1 MSAKLLQ
8 ERYAPLMAANA
19 VSQQENDEAIAAR
32 ARAEADVAEARAAVD
47 TARINVVYTQVLS
60 PITGRI
66 GRALVTEGALVT
78 SAQQNALATVQQLD
92 PIYVDITQSSTE
104 LLRLQRQLASGEL
117 VATDKHEAEVSLTLE
132 DGTPYAE
139 RGRLKVSEVSVDPS
153 TGSVLLRAVFPNPKR
168 ELLPGMFVRAQLT
181 RGTRAAALLVPQRG
195 VSRNSRGEATVMLV
209 GSDDKVSERVVTA
222 DRAINGEW
230 LITSGLAAGR
240 PRGARR
246 PAEDQAGRGGQGRS
260 GGRAGDERRHA
271 GGRERRSREALGVRM
286 LSRFF
291 IDRPIFAWVI
301 AIITMIAGGLSVFGL
316 PVRQYPAIAPPT
328 VGISVSYPGAS
339 AQTVQDTVIQVIEQ
353 QLNGIDNLTYLTSEA
368 NSDGTAVITLTFA
381 QGTVPDVAQVQVQN
395 KLQLALPLLPQ
406 EVQQSGVR
414 VNKPARNFLTVMGFI
429 SADNSMSNEDL
440 TDYVATNLL
449 DPLNRTPGVGD
460 VTIFGAQ
467 YAMRIWL
474 DPARLNNYGL
484 TTGDVV
490 TAIRAQNVQVSV
502 GSIGG
507 LPAAPGQAIAA
518 SIIGPT
524 RMSSPDEFRNI
535 LLRVNADGSQVRVG
549 DVGRVGLNS
558 ESYIRDTKYNGKPA
572 AGVAIRLAA
581 GQNALDTMAAIH
593 ETIDRLA
600 PFFPR
605 GLEVQYP
612 LDTTP
617 FVRTS
622 ILEVVKTLF
631 EAVVLVFLVMYLFL
645 QNARAT
651 LIPTIAVPVVL
662 LGTFG
667 ILAAF
672 GFSINT
678 LTMFGMALSIGLL
691 VDDAIVVVENVER
704 VMAEEGLSPRE
715 ATRKSMD
722 QITGALVAIALVL
735 AAVFVPMAFFG
746 GSIGV
751 IYRQFSITLV
761 SAMGLSVMVAL
772 ILTPALC
779 ATILKPL
786 PRWRTRRAS
795 RVLRLVQPHVRQGP
809 PQSRA
814 RPDGDARAARSA
826 RCWCSCA
833 IVVVTGL
840 LFTRIPS
847 SFLPAEDPG
856 FAYGQVQTPPG
867 ASKERTWAALD
878 KAQQYL
884 LNEEKDVVEGV
895 LTVNG
900 FNFAGT
906 GQNSGLI
913 FIKLKNWDERT
924 KDSQSMQAF
933 LARTNKFFSS
943 ITEANVIAVPPP
955 AVLELGNTAGFD
967 LMLQNRGGLPRAD
980 FLAARNQL
988 LGEAAKNPVLTG
1000 VRPNGVE
1007 DAPQFK
1013 LDIDREKASA
1023 LGLSIADV
1031 NQTLQT
1037 GWASTYVN
1045 DFIDRGRVKRVYVQG
1060 DPQSRM
1066 QPEDLNRWYVRNN
1079 QGNMVPFSAFGR
1091 GEWTY
1096 GPQKLLRFNG
1106 VPAFQIQGAPA
1117 PGRSSGEAMSAMEE
1131 SSPNYPRAWDSSGT
1145 ACRTKKRNPD
1155 RRRRCCTRFRIAI
1168 VFLCLAALVRELVD
1182 TGDRAA
1188 GGAAR
1193 RARRGARNP
1202 LARAHQ

>member
-1 MSAKLLQ
+1 
-8 ERYAPLMAANA
+8 
-19 VSQQENDEAIAAR
+19 
-32 ARAEADVAEARAAVD
+32 
-47 TARINVVYTQVLS
+47 
-60 PITGRI
+60 
-66 GRALVTEGALVT
+66 
-78 SAQQNALATVQQLD
+78 
-92 PIYVDITQSSTE
+92 
-104 LLRLQRQLASGEL
+104 
-117 VATDKHEAEVSLTLE
+117 
-132 DGTPYAE
+132 
-139 RGRLKVSEVSVDPS
+139 
-153 TGSVLLRAVFPNPKR
+153 
-168 ELLPGMFVRAQLT
+168 
-181 RGTRAAALLVPQRG
+181 
-195 VSRNSRGEATVMLV
+195 
-209 GSDDKVSERVVTA
+209 
-222 DRAINGEW
+222 
-230 LITSGLAAGR
+230 
-240 PRGARR
+240 
-246 PAEDQAGRGGQGRS
+246 
-260 GGRAGDERRHA
+260 
-271 GGRERRSREALGVRM
+271 M

-301 AIITMIAGGLSVFGL
+301 AIIIMIAGSIAVFSL
-316 PVRQYPAIAPPT
+316 PIRQFPAIAPPT
-328 VGISVSYPGAS
+328 IGINVNYPGSS
-339 AQTVQDTVIQVIEQ
+339 AQTLQDTVVQVIEQ
-353 QLNGIDNLTYLTSEA
+353 QLNGIDNLDYLTADSNA
-368 NSDGTAVITLTFA
+368 DGTSTITLTFSI
-381 QGTVPDVAQVQVQN
+381 GTDPDVAQVQVQN

-414 VNKPARNFLTVMGFI
+414 VNKPARNFLIVLGFI
-429 SADNSMSNEDL
+429 STDNSMGNEDL

-449 DPLNRTPGVGD
+449 DPLNRTKGVGD
-460 VTIFGAQ
+460 VTIFGSQ
-467 YAMRIWL
+467 YAMRIWV
-474 DPARLNNYGL
+474 DPSRLNNYGL

-490 TAIRAQNVQVSV
+490 SAIRAQNVQVSA

-507 LPAAPGQAIAA
+507 LPAAPGQAINA

-524 RMSSPDEFRNI
+524 RLSTPEQFRNI
-535 LLRVNADGSQVRVG
+535 LLRVNPDGSQVRIG
-549 DVGRVGLNS
+549 DVARVALNS

-581 GQNALDTMAAIH
+581 GQNALETVKGIH

-605 GLEVQYP
+605 NFEVVYP

-622 ILEVVKTLF
+622 IKEVVKTLV

-704 VMAEEGLSPRE
+704 VMSEEGLGPRE

-761 SAMGLSVMVAL
+761 SAMGISVLVAL

-786 PRWRTRRAS
+786 PPSGHVEHTGFFKWFNKWFDRGRAKHASGLDSMLARTGRS
-795 RVLRLVQPHVRQGP
+795 MLVYLG
-809 PQSRA
+809 
-814 RPDGDARAARSA
+814 
-826 RCWCSCA
+826 
-833 IVVVTGL
+833 IVVAMGL

-847 SFLPAEDPG
+847 SFLPNEDTG
-856 FAYGQVQTPPG
+856 FMYGQVQTPPG

-878 KAQQYL
+878 QAQKYMTEQ
-884 LNEEKDVVEGV
+884 EKDTVEGV

-906 GQNSGLI
+906 GQNSGLL
-913 FIKLKNWDERT
+913 FIKLRDWDER
-924 KDSQSMQAF
+924 KKASQQIGA
-933 LARTNKFFSS
+933 LLGRANKYFAGVK
-943 ITEANVIAVPPP
+943 EANIIAVPPP

-967 LMLQNRGGLPRAD
+967 MMLQNRGGLSREA
-980 FLAARNQL
+980 FLAARNQM
-988 LGEAAKNPVLTG
+988 LGEAAKDPRLTG

-1023 LGLSIADV
+1023 LGVSIADI

-1060 DPQSRM
+1060 DPDSRM
-1066 QPEDLNRWYVRNN
+1066 QPEDLNRWYVRNS
-1079 QGNMVPFSAFGR
+1079 QGGMVPFSAIGH

-1096 GPQKLLRFNG
+1096 GPQKLTRFNG
-1106 VPAFQIQGAPA
+1106 VPAYQIQGAPA
-1117 PGRSSGEAMSAMEE
+1117 PGRSSGEAMAAMEE
-1131 SSPNYPRAWDSSGT
+1131 IVAKLPAGIGLEWNGLSYEEKKSGSQ
-1145 ACRTKKRNPD
+1145 APLLYALSL
-1155 RRRRCCTRFRIAI
+1155 AI
-1168 VFLCLAALVRELVD
+1168 VFLCLAALYESWSIPVTVLLVVPLGVIGAVIATLGRGLTND
-1182 TGDRAA
+1182 AYFQVGLLVTIGLAA
-1188 GGAAR
+1188 KNAILIVEFAKEGYDHGADLVETVVHAAR
-1193 RARRGARNP
+1193 QRLRPILMTSLAFMSGVMP
-1202 LARAHQ
+1202 LALSSGAGSGAQHAVGTGVIGGMLFSTFLAVFFVPVFFVVVLKRFHVRPVTMKVEETPADVPYASTT

>member
-1 MSAKLLQ
+1 
-8 ERYAPLMAANA
+8 
-19 VSQQENDEAIAAR
+19 
-32 ARAEADVAEARAAVD
+32 
-47 TARINVVYTQVLS
+47 
-60 PITGRI
+60 
-66 GRALVTEGALVT
+66 
-78 SAQQNALATVQQLD
+78 
-92 PIYVDITQSSTE
+92 
-104 LLRLQRQLASGEL
+104 
-117 VATDKHEAEVSLTLE
+117 
-132 DGTPYAE
+132 
-139 RGRLKVSEVSVDPS
+139 
-153 TGSVLLRAVFPNPKR
+153 
-168 ELLPGMFVRAQLT
+168 
-181 RGTRAAALLVPQRG
+181 
-195 VSRNSRGEATVMLV
+195 
-209 GSDDKVSERVVTA
+209 
-222 DRAINGEW
+222 
-230 LITSGLAAGR
+230 
-240 PRGARR
+240 
-246 PAEDQAGRGGQGRS
+246 
-260 GGRAGDERRHA
+260 
-271 GGRERRSREALGVRM
+271 M

-301 AIITMIAGGLSVFGL
+301 AIITMIAGTLAVLNL

-328 VGISVSYPGAS
+328 VGINVNYPGAS

-353 QLNGIDNLTYLTSEA
+353 QLNGIDNLTYITSEA
-368 NSDGTAVITLTFA
+368 QADGAAGITLTFA
-381 QGTVPDVAQVQVQN
+381 QGTDPDTAQVQVQN
-395 KLQLALPLLPQ
+395 KLSLALPLLPQ
-406 EVQQSGVR
+406 EVQQQGIR

-429 SADNSMSNEDL
+429 SSDNSLSGEEI
-440 TDYVATNLL
+440 TDYVATNIL

-467 YAMRIWL
+467 YAMRIWV
-474 DPARLNNYGL
+474 DPARLNNFGL

-490 TAIRAQNVQVSV
+490 AAIRAQNVQVSV
-502 GSIGG
+502 GSLGG
-507 LPAAPGQAIAA
+507 LPAAEGQAYSAA
-518 SIIGPT
+518 IIGPT
-524 RMSSPDEFRNI
+524 RFSTPEQFRDI
-535 LLRVNADGSQVRVG
+535 LLRVNPDGSQVRVG
-549 DVGRVGLNS
+549 DVARVALNA
-558 ESYIRDTKYNGKPA
+558 ESYTRDTKYNGKPG

-581 GQNALDTMAAIH
+581 GQNALDTMDAINA
-593 ETIDRLA
+593 TIDRLK

-605 GLEVQYP
+605 SMEVVYP

-622 ILEVVKTLF
+622 IKEVVKTLV
-631 EAVVLVFLVMYLFL
+631 EAVVLVFLVMFVFL

-651 LIPTIAVPVVL
+651 LIPTIAVPIVL

-667 ILAAF
+667 VLSAF

-678 LTMFGMALSIGLL
+678 LTMFGMALAIGLL

-704 VMAEEGLSPRE
+704 VMAEEGLGPRE

-761 SAMGLSVMVAL
+761 SAMGLSVLVAL

-786 PRWRTRRAS
+786 PPS
-795 RVLRLVQPHVRQGP
+795 GHVEHKGFFKWFNKWFDRG
-809 PQSRA
+809 RENHA
-814 RPDGDARAARSA
+814 RGLNAMLGRSGRSMLA
-826 RCWCSCA
+826 FVV
-833 IVVVTGL
+833 IVGITAL
-840 LFTRIPS
+840 LFTRVPS
-847 SFLPAEDPG
+847 SFLPPEDPG

-878 KAQQYL
+878 AARDYL
-884 LNEEKDVVEGV
+884 LEQEKDVVEGV

-900 FNFAGT
+900 FSFAGT
-906 GQNSGLI
+906 GQNAGLI
-913 FIKLKNWDERT
+913 FIKLRNWDERT
-924 KDSQSMQAF
+924 DETQSMQAF

-943 ITEANVIAVPPP
+943 IKDANVIAVPPP
-955 AVLELGNTAGFD
+955 AVLELGNTGGFD
-967 LMLQNRGGLPRAD
+967 MMLQNRGGLPREQ

-988 LGEAAKNPVLTG
+988 LAEAAQDPRLAN

-1023 LGLSIADV
+1023 LGLSITDI

-1066 QPEDLNRWYVRNN
+1066 QPDDLNRWYVRNN
-1079 QGNMVPFSAFGR
+1079 KGEMVPFSAFGR

-1096 GPQKLLRFNG
+1096 GPQKLVRFNG

-1117 PGRSSGEAMSAMEE
+1117 PGVSSGEAMKAMEE
-1131 SSPNYPRAWDSSGT
+1131 LVARLPAGIGLEWNGLSYEEKASGSQ
-1145 ACRTKKRNPD
+1145 APLLY
-1155 RRRRCCTRFRIAI
+1155 ILSLAI
-1168 VFLCLAALVRELVD
+1168 VFLCLAALYESWSIPATVLMVVPLGVLGAVAATLLRGLTNDAYFQVGLLV
-1182 TGDRAA
+1182 TIGISAKNAILIVEFAKENFDRGMDLAESVVHAA
-1188 GGAAR
+1188 KQRLRPILMTSLAFMSGVL
-1193 RARRGARNP
+1193 P
-1202 LARAHQ
+1202 LAISSGAGSGAQHAVGTGVIGGMLAATFLAVFFVPVFFVVVLRKFKVKPRTMKVDETPADVPYASAT

>member
-1 MSAKLLQ
+1 
-8 ERYAPLMAANA
+8 
-19 VSQQENDEAIAAR
+19 
-32 ARAEADVAEARAAVD
+32 
-47 TARINVVYTQVLS
+47 
-60 PITGRI
+60 
-66 GRALVTEGALVT
+66 
-78 SAQQNALATVQQLD
+78 
-92 PIYVDITQSSTE
+92 
-104 LLRLQRQLASGEL
+104 
-117 VATDKHEAEVSLTLE
+117 
-132 DGTPYAE
+132 
-139 RGRLKVSEVSVDPS
+139 
-153 TGSVLLRAVFPNPKR
+153 
-168 ELLPGMFVRAQLT
+168 
-181 RGTRAAALLVPQRG
+181 
-195 VSRNSRGEATVMLV
+195 
-209 GSDDKVSERVVTA
+209 
-222 DRAINGEW
+222 
-230 LITSGLAAGR
+230 
-240 PRGARR
+240 
-246 PAEDQAGRGGQGRS
+246 
-260 GGRAGDERRHA
+260 
-271 GGRERRSREALGVRM
+271 M

-301 AIITMIAGGLSVFGL
+301 AIITMIAGTLAVVNL

-328 VGISVSYPGAS
+328 VGISVNYPGSS
-339 AQTVQDTVIQVIEQ
+339 AQTLQDTVVQVIEQ
-353 QLNGIDNLTYLTSEA
+353 QLNGIDNLDYINSDA
-368 NSDGTAVITLTFA
+368 QSDGTATITLTFA
-381 QGTVPDVAQVQVQN
+381 IGTDPDTAQVQVQN
-395 KLQLALPLLPQ
+395 KLQLAMPNLPQ
-406 EVQQSGVR
+406 EVQQAGVR
-414 VNKPARNFLTVMGFI
+414 VNKPARNFLVVLGFI
-429 SADNSMSNEDL
+429 SSDGSMSNEDL

-449 DPLNRTPGVGD
+449 DPLNRTKGVGD
-460 VTIFGAQ
+460 VTIFGSQ
-467 YAMRIWL
+467 YAMRIWV

-490 TAIRAQNVQVSV
+490 NAIRSQNVQVSV

-507 LPAAPGQAIAA
+507 LPAAPGQAINA

-524 RMSSPDEFRNI
+524 RLSTPEQFRNI
-535 LLRVNADGSQVRVG
+535 LLRVNPDGSQVRIG
-549 DVGRVGLNS
+549 DVARVGLNS

-581 GQNALDTMAAIH
+581 GQNALDTVKGIH
-593 ETIDRLA
+593 ETLDRLA

-605 GLEVQYP
+605 GFEVVYP

-622 ILEVVKTLF
+622 IKEVVKTLV

-667 ILAAF
+667 VLAAF

-704 VMAEEGLSPRE
+704 VMAEDGLGPRE
-715 ATRKSMD
+715 ATRKSMQ

-761 SAMGLSVMVAL
+761 SAMALSVLVAL
-772 ILTPALC
+772 VLTPALC

-786 PRWRTRRAS
+786 PPSGHVEHKGFFKWFNKWFDRGRDRHARGLNAMLGRTGRS
-795 RVLRLVQPHVRQGP
+795 MLVYLG
-809 PQSRA
+809 
-814 RPDGDARAARSA
+814 
-826 RCWCSCA
+826 
-833 IVVVTGL
+833 IVAVMAL
-840 LFTRIPS
+840 LYTRIPS
-847 SFLPAEDPG
+847 SFLPNEDTG
-856 FAYGQVQTPPG
+856 FMYGQVQTPPG
-867 ASKERTWAALD
+867 ASKERTWEALD

-884 LNEEKDVVEGV
+884 TEQEKDTVDGV

-906 GQNSGLI
+906 GQNSGLL
-913 FIKLKNWDERT
+913 FIKLKDWDERT
-924 KDSQSMQAF
+924 KPGQQIGAL
-933 LARTNKFFSS
+933 LARANKYFSG
-943 ITEANVIAVPPP
+943 IKEANIIAVPPP

-967 LMLQNRGGLPRAD
+967 MMLQNRGGLPREA

-988 LGEAAKNPVLTG
+988 LAEAAKDPRLAG

-1023 LGLSIADV
+1023 LGVSIADI

-1060 DPQSRM
+1060 DPDSRM
-1066 QPEDLNRWYVRNN
+1066 QPDDLNRWYVRNS
-1079 QGNMVPFSAFGR
+1079 QGGMVPFSAFGH

-1096 GPQKLLRFNG
+1096 GPQKLTRFNG
-1106 VPAFQIQGAPA
+1106 VPAYQSQGTPA
-1117 PGRSSGEAMSAMEE
+1117 PGYSSGQAMAAMEE
-1131 SSPNYPRAWDSSGT
+1131 IVAKLPAGVGLEWNGLSYEEKKSGSQ
-1145 ACRTKKRNPD
+1145 APLMYALSL
-1155 RRRRCCTRFRIAI
+1155 AI
-1168 VFLCLAALVRELVD
+1168 VFLCLAALYESWTIPMTVLLVVPLGVIGAVIATLARGLTND
-1182 TGDRAA
+1182 AYFQVGLLVTIGLAA
-1188 GGAAR
+1188 KNAILIVEFAKESFDHGAGLVEAVVHAAKQR
-1193 RARRGARNP
+1193 LRPILMTSLAFMAGVMP
-1202 LARAHQ
+1202 LALSSGAGSGAQHAVGTGVIGGMLFSTFLAVFFVPVFFVVVLRKFHVKPVAMKVDETPADVPYASAT

>member
-1 MSAKLLQ
+1 
-8 ERYAPLMAANA
+8 
-19 VSQQENDEAIAAR
+19 
-32 ARAEADVAEARAAVD
+32 
-47 TARINVVYTQVLS
+47 
-60 PITGRI
+60 
-66 GRALVTEGALVT
+66 
-78 SAQQNALATVQQLD
+78 
-92 PIYVDITQSSTE
+92 
-104 LLRLQRQLASGEL
+104 
-117 VATDKHEAEVSLTLE
+117 
-132 DGTPYAE
+132 
-139 RGRLKVSEVSVDPS
+139 
-153 TGSVLLRAVFPNPKR
+153 
-168 ELLPGMFVRAQLT
+168 
-181 RGTRAAALLVPQRG
+181 
-195 VSRNSRGEATVMLV
+195 
-209 GSDDKVSERVVTA
+209 
-222 DRAINGEW
+222 
-230 LITSGLAAGR
+230 
-240 PRGARR
+240 
-246 PAEDQAGRGGQGRS
+246 
-260 GGRAGDERRHA
+260 
-271 GGRERRSREALGVRM
+271 M

-301 AIITMIAGGLSVFGL
+301 AIITMIAGTLAVVNL

-328 VGISVSYPGAS
+328 VGISVNYPGSS
-339 AQTVQDTVIQVIEQ
+339 AQTLQDTVVQVIEQ
-353 QLNGIDNLTYLTSEA
+353 QLTGIDNLDYINSDA
-368 NSDGTAVITLTFA
+368 QSDGTATITLTFA
-381 QGTVPDVAQVQVQN
+381 IGTDPDTAQVQVQN
-395 KLQLALPLLPQ
+395 KLQLAMPNLPQ
-406 EVQQSGVR
+406 EVQQAGVR
-414 VNKPARNFLTVMGFI
+414 VNKPARNFLVVLGFI
-429 SADNSMSNEDL
+429 SSDGSMSNEDL

-449 DPLNRTPGVGD
+449 DPLNRTKGVGD
-460 VTIFGAQ
+460 VTIFGSQ
-467 YAMRIWL
+467 YAMRIWV

-490 TAIRAQNVQVSV
+490 NAIRSQNVQVSV

-507 LPAAPGQAIAA
+507 LPAAPGQAINA

-524 RMSSPDEFRNI
+524 RLSTPEQFRNI
-535 LLRVNADGSQVRVG
+535 LLRVNPDGSQVRIG
-549 DVGRVGLNS
+549 DVARVGLNS

-581 GQNALDTMAAIH
+581 GQNALDTVKGIH
-593 ETIDRLA
+593 ETLDRLA

-605 GLEVQYP
+605 GFEVVYP

-622 ILEVVKTLF
+622 IKEVVKTLV

-667 ILAAF
+667 VLAAF

-704 VMAEEGLSPRE
+704 VMAEDGLGPRE
-715 ATRKSMD
+715 ATRKSMQ

-761 SAMGLSVMVAL
+761 SAMALSVLVAL
-772 ILTPALC
+772 VLTPALC

-786 PRWRTRRAS
+786 PPSGHVEHKGFFKWFNKWFDRGRDRHARGLNAMLGRTGRS
-795 RVLRLVQPHVRQGP
+795 MLVYLG
-809 PQSRA
+809 
-814 RPDGDARAARSA
+814 
-826 RCWCSCA
+826 
-833 IVVVTGL
+833 IVAVMAL
-840 LFTRIPS
+840 LYTRIPS
-847 SFLPAEDPG
+847 SFLPNEDTG
-856 FAYGQVQTPPG
+856 FMYGQVQTPPG
-867 ASKERTWAALD
+867 ASKERTWEALD

-884 LNEEKDVVEGV
+884 TEQEKDTVDGV

-906 GQNSGLI
+906 GQNSGLL
-913 FIKLKNWDERT
+913 FIKLKDWDERT
-924 KDSQSMQAF
+924 KPGQQIGAL
-933 LARTNKFFSS
+933 LARANKYFSG
-943 ITEANVIAVPPP
+943 IKEANIIAVPPP

-967 LMLQNRGGLPRAD
+967 MMLQNRGGLPREA

-988 LGEAAKNPVLTG
+988 LAEAAKDPRLAG

-1023 LGLSIADV
+1023 LGVSIADI

-1060 DPQSRM
+1060 DPDSRM
-1066 QPEDLNRWYVRNN
+1066 QPDDLNRWYVRNS
-1079 QGNMVPFSAFGR
+1079 QGGMVPFSAFGH

-1096 GPQKLLRFNG
+1096 GPQKLTRFNG
-1106 VPAFQIQGAPA
+1106 VPAYQIQGTPA
-1117 PGRSSGEAMSAMEE
+1117 PGYSSGQAMAAMEE
-1131 SSPNYPRAWDSSGT
+1131 IVAKLPAGVGLEWNGLSYEEKKSGSQ
-1145 ACRTKKRNPD
+1145 APLMYALSL
-1155 RRRRCCTRFRIAI
+1155 AI
-1168 VFLCLAALVRELVD
+1168 VFLCLAALYESWTIPMTVLLVVPLGVIGAVIATLARGLTND
-1182 TGDRAA
+1182 AYFQVGLLVTIGLAA
-1188 GGAAR
+1188 KNAILIVEFAKESFDHGAGLVEAVVHAAKQR
-1193 RARRGARNP
+1193 LRPILMTSLAFMAGVMP
-1202 LARAHQ
+1202 LALSSGAGSGAQHAVGTGVIGGMLFSTFLAVFFVPVFFVVVLRRFHVKPVAMKVDETPADVPYASAT